1 MIILHELDN
10 LISAELFGTLAGL
23 SMVALGIVAAIQYYR
38 SQGEG
43 NINAQETQGVTRE
56 TINKYFGLAYFISS
70 LTFFILGLLLTLLLN
85 SLGSKYN
92 ANPIFESF
100 TVGLKVLVLLIGLLL
115 VFGGVDALA
124 RLTMNR
130 RFHLFLKNDRFI
142 VKLLEFFLPTAR
154 EDQNREDPGQLIKSK
169 MNSENKTPIDD
180 SEKIEA
186 RRKLADQLKTGFV
199 AALLILWVAALR
211 SSGNIQVQRGSWL
224 VWTIGSVVL
233 FFLLL
238 IYRKKNIRWP
248 KLRWVLPLG
257 AVALL
262 WGMYFLS
269 GISFPV
275 GFFTSIAII
284 LLLWTI
290 VLAAALFIATTK
302 LPDGKV
308 GIGIIEFTR
317 WGDRLS
323 WILTVFVFLMSIL
336 LGWTRLWNA
345 GMRGWWMDPLLYL
358 GIVIF
363 LIFIYYH
370 VRRNSQ

>member
-290 VLAAALFIATTK
+290 VLAAALFIATT
-302 LPDGKV
+302 
-308 GIGIIEFTR
+308 
-317 WGDRLS
+317 
-323 WILTVFVFLMSIL
+323 
-336 LGWTRLWNA
+336 
-345 GMRGWWMDPLLYL
+345 
-358 GIVIF
+358 
-363 LIFIYYH
+363 
-370 VRRNSQ
+370 